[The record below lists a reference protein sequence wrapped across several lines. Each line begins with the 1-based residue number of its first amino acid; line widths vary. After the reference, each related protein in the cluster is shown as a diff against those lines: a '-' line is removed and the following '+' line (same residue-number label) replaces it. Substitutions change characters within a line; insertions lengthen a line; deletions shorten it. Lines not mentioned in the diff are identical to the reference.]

1 MDTYTHASQVFCVCV
16 LVGQGLLTLTDTHV
30 KAIYS

>member
-1 MDTYTHASQVFCVCV
+1 MDTHHASQVFCVCV
-16 LVGQGLLTLTDTHV
+16 LVGQGLLTLTDV